1 LPLSVFGPVLF
12 VARWGRTDCA
22 LHLLAIIEQ
31 HQGNIADARRLY
43 EESIEIDKG
52 IGNLYG
58 IATSLAM
65 QAQLNVLEGRFEE
78 AVAQSREAVRL
89 LEEIGSFK
97 AAVARENLRE
107 IESLAAKGK
116 CGGV

>member
-1 LPLSVFGPVLF
+1 
-12 VARWGRTDCA
+12 
-22 LHLLAIIEQ
+22 
-31 HQGNIADARRLY
+31 
-43 EESIEIDKG
+43 
-52 IGNLYG
+52 
-58 IATSLAM
+58 M

-97 AAVARENLRE
+97 AAVAMENLRE